1 VLTQAVHP
9 LDVVDDNFKILDKS
23 GNHVCIGAFQP
34 ITSAFSLFGNFDMI
48 MGMTF
53 RASPPSS
60 FTLDVHC

>member
-1 VLTQAVHP
+1 MFAVHP
-9 LDVVDDNFKILDKS
+9 LDVVDDNFKVLDKN

-53 RASPPSS
+53 RASC
-60 FTLDVHC
+60 LLHVL